1 MTGTIKP
8 DPELDYRV
16 NSRGSMVIAV
26 LRVKDVVTALRC
38 SRAHAYQVI
47 RECRGE
53 LVGSTLAFILPSQLR
68 DWTLRQLGS
77 GPALPT
83 RHAVI
88 ERAMTQSDLGAMKRA
103 ARNVQATKL
112 AGPIKFTQ
120 PRTKAKKGGP

>member
-16 NSRGSMVIAV
+16 NSRGTMVIAV

-38 SRAHAYQVI
+38 SRSHAYSVI

-68 DWTLRQLGS
+68 DWTLRQLGN
-77 GPALPT
+77 GPTLPT

-88 ERAMTQSDLGAMKRA
+88 ERAMTQSDLGALKRA